1 MANISTLLQKI
12 MDAVYGEEVRGSIH
26 DALSAMNT
34 ESSNA
39 MEYASTAQDSA
50 QASAATASQKASE
63 ASESAHNA
71 ASSETSALSAAANA
85 EQKAGEALTASQN
98 AASSEASALSAAA
111 DAEQARAAAA
121 NSADYAAESAISA
134 EQYSGNPPRPDAVT
148 KTWWIWDASQGEY
161 VDSHIGSEIE
171 GPRGLGIED
180 IRLTSGTHSPGTTD
194 IYTVELTDG
203 TTYNI
208 SVWNGRNGEGT
219 GDVLGNAFDL
229 TIPASG
235 WLNGQITIADERFIA
250 LSTYKYFISA
260 DGASRE
266 EFLDCKVQPQD
277 ISTTGFI
284 TFTNNT
290 NPETDLTVSIIRFE
304 LSANG

>member
-63 ASESAHNA
+63 ASESAQNA

-98 AASSEASALSAAA
+98 AASSEASALSAS
-111 DAEQARAAAA
+111 AAAA

-134 EQYSGNPPRPDAVT
+134 EQYSGNPPRPDTTT

-180 IRLTSGTHSPGTTD
+180 IRLTSGNHSPGTTD

-266 EFLDCKVQPQD
+266 EFLNCKVQPQD